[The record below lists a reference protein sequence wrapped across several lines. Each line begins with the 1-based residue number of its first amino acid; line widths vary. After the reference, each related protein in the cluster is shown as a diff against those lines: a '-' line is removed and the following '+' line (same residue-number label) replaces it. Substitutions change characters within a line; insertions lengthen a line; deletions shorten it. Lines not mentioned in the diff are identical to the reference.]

1 MLPPSNYVYYTWTD
15 PLQPIELFVSCG
27 SKSIKLDFTS
37 PNGIFGEDGG
47 HKIAYSIFVD
57 GIQTG
62 LLFSEAMPLPA
73 ESMILV
79 FLFCLDRNKKK
90 NRVKSL
96 SHNINAR
103 LEELYRNHLV
113 QCEINPDDKELHR
126 KKYEI
131 DGFREVLFHGETAT
145 LMHSALHIRLNR
157 VQIDNQLDYTIFPFM
172 LYPVISKG
180 TGSDY
185 TEKPFIELSV
195 LESKTAQS
203 NIMQFKYFKV
213 LIQEFSVQID
223 QGLIVAILA
232 FLQTDSN
239 GTPLGINMN
248 TDLEQIQKPLN
259 AIIKAQIESPSSET
273 EMFFDN
279 IHLSPPLKIHVS
291 FSIHGSKSSEE
302 LLAEYPL
309 VGFLLQTLNVA
320 EVQDVIL
327 RLGYYERNNDKF
339 TTRKITKE
347 VTAHYQNQFMKQLH
361 VLVLG
366 LNVLGNPLGVIRG
379 LAEGVESFF
388 YEPYKGAVQGP
399 MEFAEGVAT
408 GVRVLFGSIVGAFS
422 KITSVVGKGLENLT
436 LDEDYKASHIR
447 HKEPGVTAPTHIAMG
462 GKNVVMGFV
471 DGVKEVVSKPI
482 RGAKHGGASGF
493 FKEEGVIGLVAR
505 PTGGMVDFASTS
517 LDLIKR

>member
-79 FLFCLDRNKKK
+79 FLF
-90 NRVKSL
+90 
-96 SHNINAR
+96 
-103 LEELYRNHLV
+103 
-113 QCEINPDDKELHR
+113 
-126 KKYEI
+126 
-131 DGFREVLFHGETAT
+131 
-145 LMHSALHIRLNR
+145 SALHIRLNR

-408 GVRVLFGSIVGAFS
+408 GVRVLFGSTVGAFS

-505 PTGGMVDFASTS
+505 PTAIMYELLFTINESPPSWLLATSKRLLFVTEISFLGLYKIDWEILYEELKEEPIIKINTNQIQILTKTLSDAKYIVDK
-517 LDLIKR
+517 IR